1 MLILTLYCNLGITR
15 FGKEKKKGTENLV
28 KIEYTGVILIA
39 LYSEEQCRNN
49 YNDKHNTNNNNN
61 NYSIVMLHNSTR

>member
-1 MLILTLYCNLGITR
+1 M
-15 FGKEKKKGTENLV
+15 

-61 NYSIVMLHNSTR
+61 NNYYSIVMLHNSTR